1 VLIWLTFEIA
11 FKYPLYPGIL
21 FGGY

>member
-1 VLIWLTFEIA
+1 LGVWLTFELA
-11 FKYPLYPGIL
+11 FRYPLYPGML